1 MSKYHTPQVDFS
13 VSDLMVP
20 RYRYAKIVL
29 NNLSSSQV
37 PFNLTSQTLAEFKIP
52 SSTVCNLS
60 KSYIIYQYTIP
71 ASATAGNYAAVH
83 EQAFDFQQVFFG
95 SGSGLGIVDLID

>member
-1 MSKYHTPQVDFS
+1 MHMTTPQVDFS
-13 VSDLMVP
+13 VTDNMVP

-37 PFNLTSQTLAEFKIP
+37 PLNLTSQTLAEFKLP

-60 KSYIIYQYTIP
+60 KSYIVYQYTLP
-71 ASATAGNYAAVH
+71 APAAGTYNCVH